1 MIYKKPKGYRV
12 RGIQSQGDSIIRV
25 QSQRVRVI
33 QSQRDTELEECR
45 VRDNYTESEGYK
57 VSGIQSQRDTEPD
70 RYRA

>member
-12 RGIQSQGDSIIRV
+12 RGIQSQGDSTRRV

-57 VSGIQSQRDTEPD
+57 VGDNYTKSEGYRVRGI
-70 RYRA
+70 

>member
-1 MIYKKPKGYRV
+1 M
-12 RGIQSQGDSIIRV
+12 
-25 QSQRVRVI
+25 I

-70 RYRA
+70 RYKVRGIQSQKDAESEGYRVRGIQSQRDT

>member
-1 MIYKKPKGYRV
+1 
-12 RGIQSQGDSIIRV
+12 
-25 QSQRVRVI
+25 VI

-70 RYRA
+70 RYKVRGIQSQKDAESEG